1 MTRWSELTAPELA
14 ALVERDP
21 VVVLPVAA
29 IEQHGPH
36 LPLSTDV
43 DIGAGLLR
51 AALERIG
58 DEVPVLVLPTEAIG
72 ASPEHGGWAATLDR
86 GPEALRAQL
95 LETGRSLARA
105 GVRRLV
111 LHNSHGG
118 NKAVLDQ
125 VALDLRRNYGL
136 LVVKAHWFRFPRPD
150 LPGIPSEEWDRGL
163 HGGAIETAMMMHL
176 HPERVRAEY
185 VADFRSLEVE
195 LEQSMR
201 VLRPEGAA
209 SFAWLA
215 DDLNPRGAI
224 GDARLATAELGRR
237 LVDHFGAVLADVL
250 RDAFDFDLERLSAR
264 TPGLDRLL
272 APLQTADVWVI
283 GQLGQSV
290 DGRIAT
296 ESGHSHYVNGP
307 EDLVRLHTL
316 RALADAVVV
325 GAGTVAADDP
335 RLTVRRV
342 EGEHPVRVV
351 LDASGRLGAEHQV
364 FADGAAPTLHIV
376 APGTRSAAAGC
387 DGVEVVELPID
398 AERGGFAATT
408 LIDELGRRGL
418 RRVLVEGGGRTVSR
432 FIEEG
437 ALDRLHVSVAPLLI
451 GSGRPG
457 LSLPVVETLDQAMR
471 PAARRIALGDDL
483 VFDFDLRAPASAF

>member
-1 MTRWSELTAPELA
+1 MTRWSDLTAPELA
-14 ALVERDP
+14 AIVERDP

-43 DIGAGLLR
+43 DIGAGLLA

-72 ASPEHGGWAATLDR
+72 ASPEHGSWAATLDR
-86 GPEALRAQL
+86 GPEALRHQL
-95 LETGRSLARA
+95 LETGRSVARA

-125 VALDLRRNYGL
+125 VALELRRDCGL
-136 LVVKAHWFRFPRPD
+136 LVVKAHWFRFPRPE

-176 HPERVRAEY
+176 HPERVRAEH

-215 DDLNPRGAI
+215 DDLNPQGAI
-224 GDARLATAELGRR
+224 GDARLATARLGQQ
-237 LVDHFGAVLADVL
+237 LVAHFGAVLADVL
-250 RDAFDFDLERLSAR
+250 RDTFEFDLGRLSAR
-264 TPGLDRLL
+264 APGLERLL
-272 APLQTADVWVI
+272 QPLRGVEAWVV

-307 EDLVRLHTL
+307 EDLVRLHAL

-325 GAGTVAADDP
+325 GAGTVEADDP

-351 LDASGRLGAEHQV
+351 LDASGRLGAQYRV

-376 APGTRSAAAGC
+376 APGARSAAAGC
-387 DGVEVVELPID
+387 DGVEVVELALD
-398 AERGGFAATT
+398 GERGGFAPTA
-408 LIDELGRRGL
+408 LIAALERRGL
-418 RRVLVEGGGRTVSR
+418 RRVLIEGGGRTVSR
-432 FIEEG
+432 FVEEKV
-437 ALDRLHVSVAPLLI
+437 LDRLHVSVAPLLI

-457 LSLPVVETLDQAMR
+457 LSLGVIERLDQALR
-471 PAARRIALGDDL
+471 PPVRRIALGDDL
-483 VFDFDLRAPASAF
+483 VFDFDLRAPGSIS